1 VAGAHTIAETA
12 NRVSEDTADGIV
24 VLSSM
29 SLAAS
34 TAKERELSSA
44 FLDLLRKAAEKDSE
58 WQATKE
64 AVLRKD
70 ENVAEEFEV
79 KDGLLYYENRW
90 VIPDDSALKLCIRS
104 QNHDSK
110 VAGHFG
116 QLETTEHG

>member
-34 TAKERELSSA
+34 TAKERELPSA

-58 WQATKE
+58 WQATKQ

-70 ENVAEEFEV
+70 ENFAEEFEV
-79 KDGLLYYENRW
+79 KDDLLYYENRW
-90 VIPDDSALKLCIRS
+90 VVPDDSALKATQS
-104 QNHDSK
+104 EYS
-110 VAGHFG
+110 
-116 QLETTEHG
+116 

>member
-1 VAGAHTIAETA
+1 VAGAHTIAERA

-58 WQATKE
+58 WQATRD
-64 AVLRKD
+64 AALRKH
-70 ENVAEEFEV
+70 ENVAEELRLRTIFYTTGI
-79 KDGLLYYENRW
+79 DG
-90 VIPDDSALKLCIRS
+90 
-104 QNHDSK
+104 
-110 VAGHFG
+110 
-116 QLETTEHG
+116 